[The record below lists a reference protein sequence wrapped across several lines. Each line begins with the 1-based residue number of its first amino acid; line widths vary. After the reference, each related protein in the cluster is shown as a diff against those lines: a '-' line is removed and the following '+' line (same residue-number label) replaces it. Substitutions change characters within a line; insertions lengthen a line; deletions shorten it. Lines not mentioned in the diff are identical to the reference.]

1 LIYVLYTI
9 HVLVSIFLILVVL
22 LQRGK
27 GADLS
32 VFGGGATQ
40 AAFGARGQASLLHKL
55 TVICF
60 VAFILTTLSIG
71 LFEARSRPSVMG
83 EVEGAPAEE
92 EQPPAPA
99 QPGGAPVSGAEQ
111 PGIEAAPEAG
121 STGESGASES
131 PEAASP
137 EAQPAA
143 TAAEPVTPPESG
155 AGSGR

>member
-1 LIYVLYTI
+1 MIYVLYAV

-60 VAFILTTLSIG
+60 VAFIITTLSIG
-71 LFEARSRPSVMG
+71 LIEARSRPSVMG
-83 EVEGAPAEE
+83 GVEGAPAEE
-92 EQPPAPA
+92 APATAPPAGALPPA
-99 QPGGAPVSGAEQ
+99 AGETPATEGATP
-111 PGIEAAPEAG
+111 APEQEG
-121 STGESGASES
+121 
-131 PEAASP
+131 
-137 EAQPAA
+137 AA
-143 TAAEPVTPPESG
+143 TPESTPPPSPATPPQE
-155 AGSGR
+155 GSGS

>member
-1 LIYVLYTI
+1 VIYVLYAV
-9 HVLVSIFLILVVL
+9 HVIISIFLILVVL

-60 VAFILTTLSIG
+60 VGFILTTLSIG

-83 EVEGAPAEE
+83 GVAGAPAEE
-92 EQPPAPA
+92 APAPA
-99 QPGGAPVSGAEQ
+99 SAP
-111 PGIEAAPEAG
+111 PEAVPAAVEPPATTEG
-121 STGESGASES
+121 DAPATGQEGAATPEST
-131 PEAASP
+131 P
-137 EAQPAA
+137 PAA
-143 TAAEPVTPPESG
+143 TSEPVPPPQEG
-155 AGSGR
+155 AGS